1 MPFQITPAVRGLL
14 IAMSIV
20 LALVLLRQ
28 DAIIEMLLL
37 KPLQA
42 GFMPWQV
49 VTYALVDSSIGLF
62 VNGLILVMFG
72 AQMEYSW
79 GTRRFLTYVVNCVAG
94 AGVVY
99 LLATLLL
106 PPMGPVGP
114 AYGFTPAI
122 MGLLLAFV
130 IRDPNATIMLIIP
143 PIPMKARTLFI
154 VIVVLQVVFGWSA
167 GPVVVLSNLSGAVF
181 GWLTLRYWQGKP
193 PFPPK
198 RPRGPRLVK

>member
-1 MPFQITPAVRGLL
+1 MPFQITPAIRGIL
-14 IAMSIV
+14 IAMSFV
-20 LALVLLRQ
+20 LALVLFRQEAILDQLVLR
-28 DAIIEMLLL
+28 
-37 KPLQA
+37 PLQA

-49 VTYALVDSSIGLF
+49 VTYALVDTSFGLF
-62 VNGLILVMFG
+62 INGLILVMFG

-79 GTRRFLTYVVNCVAG
+79 GTRRFLTYLVNCVAG

-99 LLATLLL
+99 LAATLLL
-106 PPMGPVGP
+106 PAMGPIGP

-130 IRDPNATIMLIIP
+130 IRDPNQTIMLIIP

-154 VIVVLQVVFGWSA
+154 VIVVLQVVFGWNA

>member
-1 MPFQITPAVRGLL
+1 MPFQITPAIRGIL

-143 PIPMKARTLFI
+143 PIPMKARTL
-154 VIVVLQVVFGWSA
+154 
-167 GPVVVLSNLSGAVF
+167 VVVYGAVELVLGVSGTRTGIAHFAHLGGMLF
-181 GWLTLRYWQGKP
+181 GFLLLQYWRGRW
-193 PFPPK
+193 PFGRR
-198 RPRGPRLVK
+198 RP